1 LADVDGHEFDPVDQ
15 LSALPFAPVPE
26 GLRLFVRLQ
35 PKARRERIE
44 AIVAEPDGRVALKV
58 AVTAPPEDGKANVA
72 LIALLGKSWRLPKSA
87 IEIVGG
93 ATDRRKTLLLRG
105 DPASLQ
111 TLVSAHIATLAKS
124 D

>member
-1 LADVDGHEFDPVDQ
+1 MSGVPYATT
-15 LSALPFAPVPE
+15 PE
-26 GLRLFVRLQ
+26 GLRLYVRLQ

-44 AIVAEPDGRVALKV
+44 AIVTEPDGRVALKV
-58 AVTAPPEDGKANVA
+58 AVTAPPEDGKANAA
-72 LIALLGKSWRLPKSA
+72 LVALLGKSWRLPKSA

-93 ATDRRKTLLLRG
+93 AADRRKTLLLRG

-111 TLVSAHIATLAKS
+111 AILAVQLASLAQS

>member
-1 LADVDGHEFDPVDQ
+1 MSP
-15 LSALPFAPVPE
+15 LPFERTRE
-26 GLRLFVRLQ
+26 GVRVHIRLQ
-35 PKARRERIE
+35 PRARRECIE
-44 AIVAEPDGRVALKV
+44 GLVTEADGRVAFKA
-58 AVTAPPEDGKANVA
+58 AVTAPPEDGKANAA

-93 ATDRRKTLLLRG
+93 ASDRRKTLLLRG

-111 TLVSAHIATLAKS
+111 ATLSAFLASRAPS

>member
-1 LADVDGHEFDPVDQ
+1 VSASSPLAI
-15 LSALPFAPVPE
+15 VPE

-44 AIVAEPDGRVALKV
+44 GVVTEPDGRTALKV
-58 AVTAPPEDGKANVA
+58 AVTAPPEGGKANAA
-72 LIALLGKSWRLPKSA
+72 LIALLGKSWRLPKRA

-93 ATDRRKTLLLRG
+93 ASDRRKTLLLRG
-105 DPASLQ
+105 DPASLHA
-111 TLVSAHIATLAKS
+111 TVSAQIASHS

>member
-1 LADVDGHEFDPVDQ
+1 MSASSPLAI
-15 LSALPFAPVPE
+15 VPE

-44 AIVAEPDGRVALKV
+44 GVVTEPDGRTALKV
-58 AVTAPPEDGKANVA
+58 AVTAPPEGGKANAA

-93 ATDRRKTLLLRG
+93 ASDRRKTLLLRG
-105 DPASLQ
+105 DPASLHA
-111 TLVSAHIATLAKS
+111 TVSAQIASHS

>member
-1 LADVDGHEFDPVDQ
+1 MSASSPLAI
-15 LSALPFAPVPE
+15 VPE

-44 AIVAEPDGRVALKV
+44 GVVTEPDGRTALKV
-58 AVTAPPEDGKANVA
+58 AVTAPPEGGKANAA
-72 LIALLGKSWRLPKSA
+72 LIALLGKSWRLPKRA

-93 ATDRRKTLLLRG
+93 ASDRRKTLLLRG
-105 DPASLQ
+105 DPASLHA
-111 TLVSAHIATLAKS
+111 TVSAQIASHS